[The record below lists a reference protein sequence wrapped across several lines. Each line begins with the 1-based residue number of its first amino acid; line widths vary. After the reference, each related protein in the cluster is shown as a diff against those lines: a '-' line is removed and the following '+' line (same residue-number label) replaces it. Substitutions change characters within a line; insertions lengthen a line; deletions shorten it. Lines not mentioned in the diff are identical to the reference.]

1 MTLFGQ
7 ESQATS
13 YMTIL
18 LVEDD
23 NFFQKFYST
32 KLRDNNITVEIA
44 SNGEEGLQKMREMHF
59 DAVLL
64 DLVMPKIDGFGVL
77 REMAQDDELKKIP
90 VLVFSTLSQETDIA
104 KAKELGAKD
113 YMNKTFFNFE
123 ELMRKINALVG

>member
-1 MTLFGQ
+1 
-7 ESQATS
+7 
-13 YMTIL
+13 MTIL

-64 DLVMPKIDGFGVL
+64 DLVMPKIDGFEVL
-77 REMAQDDELKKIP
+77 RTMSSDPELKKLP
-90 VLVFSTLSQETDIA
+90 VLVFSTLSQEGDIDKA
-104 KAKELGAKD
+104 KALGAKD

-123 ELMRKINALVG
+123 ELMKKINALVG